1 MLAFPSNPNP
11 EIQWIYLPFHAG
23 TLYSS
28 GTCLYGVPLLFLP
41 TSLLLKPAIPT
52 SDRAPAISPVPVTP
66 LWFQSGSQ
74 PYDCPWTSSTPCLWS
89 SLCKRQTASLLTRNV
104 QVTFVWA
111 NSITVVISTRNKG
124 GKEKIT
130 QYKVFHLRKADAAC
144 CVTELHQNAEH
155 LLCFLNIFHFEVQG
169 SCEGKLLCGQVAE
182 YYANVYT
189 DMRLVR
195 VCVSFCIYTHTVV
208 L

>member
-1 MLAFPSNPNP
+1 MLAFPSNPDP
-11 EIQWIYLPFHAG
+11 EIQWIYLPFHGG

-41 TSLLLKPAIPT
+41 TSLLLKPTVPT
-52 SDRAPAISPVPVTP
+52 SDHAPAISPVPVTP

-74 PYDCPWTSSTPCLWS
+74 PYNCPWTSSTPCLWP

-130 QYKVFHLRKADAAC
+130 QYKVFHLRKADA
-144 CVTELHQNAEH
+144 VWLNYTEMLNT
-155 LLCFLNIFHFEVQG
+155 CFVFWAFSISNCRDPVK
-169 SCEGKLLCGQVAE
+169 GKLLCGQVAD
-182 YYANVYT
+182 YANVYT
-189 DMRLVR
+189 DTHFVH
-195 VCVSFCIYTHTVV
+195 VYVSFCIYTHTVV